1 MVIHM
6 KTTLNI
12 NTALMK
18 RIKQEAIVE
27 GVTMSHLIE
36 DALQGLFQ
44 KKNKGAN
51 KLPVLPV
58 FDSGGAKVD
67 VANREALYDEMERA

>member
-12 NTALMK
+12 NATLMK
-18 RIKQEAIVE
+18 RIKQEAVVE

-36 DALQGLFQ
+36 HTLQGLFQ
-44 KKNKGAN
+44 KKNKAAS
-51 KLPVLPV
+51 KLPALLV
-58 FDSGGAKVD
+58 FDSGGARVD
-67 VANREALYDEMERA
+67 IANREILYEHMENS